1 MEEDVINDD
10 SSSSNSTMDECNH
23 CNVTNREGLSNISD
37 PLNLFRHD
45 TSANGSIKAS
55 IKNDSTSTPVS
66 KATRKRRNV
75 QKRKSEEKV
84 KNQEVDKTLNYYAFQ
99 NVVENELPPPPIS
112 PVRQPPK
119 PKPISTRTPKVK
131 DQLPWC
137 PAEKLLHRPWKSSN
151 ASEPPKP
158 SEPPKQKKSRIPAI
172 DYVMIPNSEKIAKVN
187 NNYPS
192 YTIDDDDDDD
202 DDDYVYDYDYYD
214 GVAEHRTIHPVS
226 TMLPHEKAA
235 THSTKARKIGN
246 ERCVNK
252 ISRRKYNSNCYHK
265 KKEAEEEK
273 KIIEEENK
281 KEKKR
286 VQSNLKKKKQRQALI
301 DKKRDCIKPYVSSL
315 QCEWSHHCQWG
326 CGYVHLNRAT
336 KHMKSNCCYNGL
348 LSPIGDSPLFL
359 KYGNLKPMSLEMQDL
374 MLNEIEHM
382 GPLSSTYGNVLSL
395 AAIGVENGCK
405 ATGVI
410 NTHVGGFECRG
421 NGAPDCVTM
430 YGRTFHY
437 LTMAR
442 DLASGIGK

>member
-1 MEEDVINDD
+1 MEEDLNNDD
-10 SSSSNSTMDECNH
+10 RRSTNCTMDETNITNE
-23 CNVTNREGLSNISD
+23 CNVTNREGLNNISD
-37 PLNLFRHD
+37 PLNLFH
-45 TSANGSIKAS
+45 
-55 IKNDSTSTPVS
+55 KNSTSTPLS
-66 KATRKRRNV
+66 ASTRKRRNL
-75 QKRKSEEKV
+75 QKKKTEEKV
-84 KNQEVDKTLNYYAFQ
+84 KKHEIDKFLISSAFQ
-99 NVVENELPPPPIS
+99 NVVNEEFPIE
-112 PVRQPPK
+112 PIPDGRK
-119 PKPISTRTPKVK
+119 PKIVTIRTPKVK
-131 DQLPWC
+131 ETITWKAKEPTVNDKP
-137 PAEKLLHRPWKSSN
+137 PRMPKEKKVKT
-151 ASEPPKP
+151 PPFNYIFLGNC
-158 SEPPKQKKSRIPAI
+158 EN
-172 DYVMIPNSEKIAKVN
+172 VAKVN
-187 NNYPS
+187 KSNIHTS
-192 YTIDDDDDDD
+192 DDDDDDD
-202 DDDYVYDYDYYD
+202 DDEYYDYDYDYYD
-214 GVAEHRTIHPVS
+214 GVAEHRS
-226 TMLPHEKAA
+226 TTSYSHSKTMFPHQIAA
-235 THSTKARKIGN
+235 THASKARKIAN
-246 ERCVNK
+246 KRCVNK
-252 ISRRKYNSNCYHK
+252 SSRREYFYNYRLK
-265 KKEAEEEK
+265 KKESEKEKEREEEEDK
-273 KIIEEENK
+273 R
-281 KEKKR
+281 EKKR
-286 VQSNLKKKKQRQALI
+286 IKNNLRKKKQRQALI
-301 DKKRDCIKPYVSSL
+301 NKKRDCIKPYVSSL

>member
-1 MEEDVINDD
+1 MNFF
-10 SSSSNSTMDECNH
+10 H
-23 CNVTNREGLSNISD
+23 
-37 PLNLFRHD
+37 
-45 TSANGSIKAS
+45 
-55 IKNDSTSTPVS
+55 KNYSTSTPLS
-66 KATRKRRNV
+66 AATRKRRNL
-75 QKRKSEEKV
+75 QKKKADEKV
-84 KNQEVDKTLNYYAFQ
+84 KKQEIDKFLISSAFQ
-99 NVVENELPPPPIS
+99 NVVNEEFPIE
-112 PVRQPPK
+112 PIPDGRK
-119 PKPISTRTPKVK
+119 PKIVTTRTPKVK
-131 DQLPWC
+131 
-137 PAEKLLHRPWKSSN
+137 ETITWK
-151 ASEPPKP
+151 AKEPTVNDKP
-158 SEPPKQKKSRIPAI
+158 PRIPK
-172 DYVMIPNSEKIAKVN
+172 EKKVKTPPFNYIFLGNCENVAKVN
-187 NNYPS
+187 KSNIPTSVNNFNDDN
-192 YTIDDDDDDD
+192 DDDDDDE
-202 DDDYVYDYDYYD
+202 DYVYDYDYYD
-214 GVAEHRTIHPVS
+214 GVAEHRTIRPVS

-235 THSTKARKIGN
+235 TLSTKARKIGN

-252 ISRRKYNSNCYHK
+252 SSRREYIYNYRHK
-265 KKEAEEEK
+265 KKESEEEDK
-273 KIIEEENK
+273 R
-281 KEKKR
+281 EKKR
-286 VQSNLKKKKQRQALI
+286 VQNNLRKKKYRQALI
-301 DKKRDCIKPYVSSL
+301 NKKRDCIKPYVSSL
-315 QCEWSHHCQWG
+315 QCEWSHDCQWG

-395 AAIGVENGCK
+395 AAIGVENGSK